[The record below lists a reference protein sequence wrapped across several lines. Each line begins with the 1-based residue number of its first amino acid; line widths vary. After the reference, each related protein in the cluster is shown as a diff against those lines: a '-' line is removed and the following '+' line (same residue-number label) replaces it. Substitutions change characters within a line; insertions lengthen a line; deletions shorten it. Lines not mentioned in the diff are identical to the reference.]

1 MTLKE
6 LQKILTSIAP
16 ADREAMDRAKKRQAE
31 LAKPPGSLGKLE
43 DMSIRLAGIT
53 GQVRNQLESCRILV
67 FAADNGVIAE
77 GVSSSPE
84 SVTLSQAVN
93 MTRHITGMSALARY
107 FGNSV
112 VVADVGINAEVR
124 CPAIL
129 NRKIRRSTRNLA
141 KEPALTRQ
149 EVLDAMGVGLELA
162 GQAKEEGVQAIGV
175 GEMGIGNTTTSSAV
189 LAALT
194 GAAVEQVLYLGY
206 DRVMPQPKL
215 DYIFTE
221 TADGVLQYQLDTVY
235 NYEFIITTETGTDDF
250 LVICEQ
256 E

>member
-129 NRKIRRSTRNLA
+129 TRKNRPLPARR
-141 KEPALTRQ
+141 
-149 EVLDAMGVGLELA
+149 
-162 GQAKEEGVQAIGV
+162 
-175 GEMGIGNTTTSSAV
+175 
-189 LAALT
+189 
-194 GAAVEQVLYLGY
+194 YW
-206 DRVMPQPKL
+206 MPW
-215 DYIFTE
+215 E
-221 TADGVLQYQLDTVY
+221 WVWS
-235 NYEFIITTETGTDDF
+235 
-250 LVICEQ
+250 
-256 E
+256 

>member
-175 GEMGIGNTTTSSAV
+175 GEMGIGNTTTSSAMGKT
-189 LAALT
+189 APGSRMTPT
-194 GAAVEQVLYLGY
+194 GAPVTWGEDEHGAERPLLFGAPSGWAVWRL
-206 DRVMPQPKL
+206 QPG
-215 DYIFTE
+215 IQG
-221 TADGVLQYQLDTVY
+221 ASRQHG
-235 NYEFIITTETGTDDF
+235 
-250 LVICEQ
+250 
-256 E
+256 

>member
-16 ADREAMDRAKKRQAE
+16 ADRGGHGPGEKRQAE

-141 KEPALTRQ
+141 KRTGPYPPGGT
-149 EVLDAMGVGLELA
+149 GCHGSGSGA
-162 GQAKEEGVQAIGV
+162 GGPGQGGRSQAIGV

-194 GAAVEQVLYLGY
+194 GAAVEQVTGRGGGLTDQGFATKK
-206 DRVMPQPKL
+206 RVIESALALHRPDPE
-215 DYIFTE
+215 DPWTF
-221 TADGVLQYQLDTVY
+221 
-235 NYEFIITTETGTDDF
+235 
-250 LVICEQ
+250 
-256 E
+256 

>member
-1 MTLKE
+1 MTLEE

-93 MTRHITGMSALARY
+93 MTRHITGMSSLAKY

-149 EVLDAMGVGLELA
+149 EVLDAMAVGLELA
-162 GQAKEEGVQAIGV
+162 GQAKAEGVQAIGV

-189 LAALT
+189 LALS
-194 GAAVEQVLYLGY
+194 L
-206 DRVMPQPKL
+206 
-215 DYIFTE
+215 IH
-221 TADGVLQYQLDTVY
+221 
-235 NYEFIITTETGTDDF
+235 I
-250 LVICEQ
+250 
-256 E
+256 

>member
-1 MTLKE
+1 
-6 LQKILTSIAP
+6 
-16 ADREAMDRAKKRQAE
+16 
-31 LAKPPGSLGKLE
+31 
-43 DMSIRLAGIT
+43 
-53 GQVRNQLESCRILV
+53 
-67 FAADNGVIAE
+67 
-77 GVSSSPE
+77 
-84 SVTLSQAVN
+84 
-93 MTRHITGMSALARY
+93 MSALARY

-189 LAALT
+189 LALSLIHIWE
-194 GAAVEQVLYLGY
+194 V
-206 DRVMPQPKL
+206 P
-215 DYIFTE
+215 
-221 TADGVLQYQLDTVY
+221 
-235 NYEFIITTETGTDDF
+235 DF
-250 LVICEQ
+250 PSTSKGRLP
-256 E
+256 

>member
-93 MTRHITGMSALARY
+93 MP
-107 FGNSV
+107 
-112 VVADVGINAEVR
+112 
-124 CPAIL
+124 PA
-129 NRKIRRSTRNLA
+129 
-141 KEPALTRQ
+141 
-149 EVLDAMGVGLELA
+149 
-162 GQAKEEGVQAIGV
+162 
-175 GEMGIGNTTTSSAV
+175 
-189 LAALT
+189 
-194 GAAVEQVLYLGY
+194 
-206 DRVMPQPKL
+206 
-215 DYIFTE
+215 
-221 TADGVLQYQLDTVY
+221 
-235 NYEFIITTETGTDDF
+235 
-250 LVICEQ
+250 
-256 E
+256 